1 MLMGRRSHEA
11 FAPVWSTMMDDF
23 AGYDALPRYVVSTM
37 LARDDERW
45 PATILLSL
53 DAVATLKE
61 GAGGP
66 IIVHGSAADR
76 DAVKLRVVEHTTYDN
91 GIQMQVLDVVR

>member
-1 MLMGRRSHEA
+1 MRIDRVGLLADDRPVEHEPECLDPRA
-11 FAPVWSTMMDDF
+11 HKI
-23 AGYDALPRYVVSTM
+23 GLRLPM